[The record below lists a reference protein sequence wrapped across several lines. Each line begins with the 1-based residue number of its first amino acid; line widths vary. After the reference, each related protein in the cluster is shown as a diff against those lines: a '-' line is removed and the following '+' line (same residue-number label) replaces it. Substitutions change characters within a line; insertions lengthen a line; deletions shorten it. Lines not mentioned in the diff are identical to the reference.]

1 MNESRVRRPSEI
13 LDMMDD
19 IDRVFGPGI
28 DNSEIDDIL
37 DRNNASEDDSGEEGY
52 FATMSNSDI
61 ENAWNEV
68 QRYLQSQLLA
78 GHELDSELCDRFKV
92 KLSKSAIAKLYNK
105 YRDLNNKYAE
115 GFCYAADII
124 SLTYGINLK

>member
-1 MNESRVRRPSEI
+1 
-13 LDMMDD
+13 
-19 IDRVFGPGI
+19 
-28 DNSEIDDIL
+28 
-37 DRNNASEDDSGEEGY
+37 
-52 FATMSNSDI
+52 MSNSDI

-68 QRYLQSQLLA
+68 QRYLQAQLLA

-92 KLSKSAIAKLYNK
+92 KLSKSAIAKLYDK
-105 YRDLNNKYAE
+105 YRDLSNKYSNKYAE